1 MMHNSKTKAKRLVTE
16 RDSRHMG
23 PKGHLVCWMCH
34 GITEIGVLEELKKEK
49 AVWIPASAAAS
60 MSKLFSKLNTN
71 LNDMMSHTLCI

>member
-49 AVWIPASAAAS
+49 AVWITASLGKG
-60 MSKLFSKLNTN
+60 MSKLFSQLQTN
-71 LNDMMSHTLCI
+71 MKKMISPTLCT